1 MANHERSTGVL
12 LKMGTQSWFLDTIQ
26 RFFAYFYL
34 WQVQTVRCGSRD
46 RRCRWCRCS
55 PTHPSQLA
63 CYISRTHRKKVT
75 ILMHNFTLRTWRS
88 SFSYLLH
95 AVVHRQKRLESFPLQ
110 HIGELHVDRLHR
122 SCVAHNP
129 VLVQVWCIVIT
140 RSTKGTGERKDKMAE
155 CLHAV
160 WFLLCHLGSDTKDY
174 TTKGS
179 FQMQRKFCSK
189 RKWGKTAKRILS
201 ISVECYMM

>member
-1 MANHERSTGVL
+1 MS
-12 LKMGTQSWFLDTIQ
+12 LKCGHRATAGFLDTIQ

-46 RRCRWCRCS
+46 QRCRWCRCS

-75 ILMHNFTLRTWRS
+75 ILMHNFTLQTWGS
-88 SFSYLLH
+88 SFRHLLH
-95 AVVHRQKRLESFPLQ
+95 TVVHRQKCLQSFPLQ

-122 SCVAHNP
+122 SCVAHDP

-140 RSTKGTGERKDKMAE
+140 RSTKGKGERKDKMAE
-155 CLHAV
+155 CLDSVIPFMSSWQWHKGLHDQGFLPDAV
-160 WFLLCHLGSDTKDY
+160 QISLKTKI
-174 TTKGS
+174 
-179 FQMQRKFCSK
+179 R
-189 RKWGKTAKRILS
+189 KTAKMWKKIL
-201 ISVECYMM
+201 VY